1 MKKIDNF
8 KMKKIS
14 GGAGFSIVLAI
25 GFSAVLNF
33 LIGVVVG
40 YTNPS
45 KCRGWSICTI

>member
-14 GGAGFSIVLAI
+14 GGAGFSIGLAI

-45 KCRGWSICTI
+45 KCRG